1 MENAFA
7 NNSIA
12 FTFGVVTGA
21 FIVLLI
27 SIIVFIITNKIRYNI
42 QRNKEIVGKTVS
54 GLMRKINQIFIA
66 YRLGDISF
74 RQMEL
79 ESRDIISQID
89 EEVSDNTE
97 LLNNS
102 YISVIQQYIDEKNE
116 TLIAIKEDM
125 HHYSAHTAD
134 TAEESPATQDAV
146 DPEKNQQVSSLAAD
160 FSSTREED
168 PVPENEN
175 KILESFESERDTTQ
189 TEAFSEKESHKES
202 DPETESDTDLF
213 EDMRKSLQD
222 EESGPNDSIEDFS
235 ADTFDPAEQTES
247 EEPSLN
253 SKHPHIEED
262 DFSFAIDK
270 AFELDRGNDAQS
282 KDAETSSETDVGD
295 DFSFGENTMEFDRDS
310 LMASGDTLQDERPE
324 EMGSTHSLDDSK
336 SPFEVDLDS
345 EDSAFDDISLGSS
358 GDLGNIDVE
367 ATQEFN
373 LNDIMSQAGS
383 DDDDD
388 DDSDMVSG
396 DDVANKL
403 DDLFK

>member
-74 RQMEL
+74 KQMEL

-125 HHYSAHTAD
+125 HHYSAHAAG
-134 TAEESPATQDAV
+134 TAEQSPATQEAV
-146 DPEKNQQVSSLAAD
+146 DPEKTGQVSSLAAD
-160 FSSTREED
+160 FSSPRKEE

-175 KILESFESERDTTQ
+175 KILESFESESDTTL
-189 TEAFSEKESHKES
+189 TEAFSENDSPKESAF
-202 DPETESDTDLF
+202 ETESDTDLF

-222 EESGPNDSIEDFS
+222 EESSSDDTIEEFS
-235 ADTFDPAEQTES
+235 ADISEPAEQAES
-247 EEPSLN
+247 EEPSLD

-270 AFELDRGNDAQS
+270 AFELERGNDTQS
-282 KDAETSSETDVGD
+282 NDAETSLETDVGD
-295 DFSFGENTMEFDRDS
+295 DFSFGESTMEFDRDS
-310 LMASGDTLQDERPE
+310 LMDSGDTLQDERPAE
-324 EMGSTHSLDDSK
+324 TAPKHSLDDSG
-336 SPFEVDLDS
+336 SPFEVESDS
-345 EDSAFDDISLGSS
+345 EDFAFDDISLGSS